1 MAGCFGIRVIFI
13 LVKRWSNREYTNK
26 TPIYEFVYWQ
36 ILYMYELKLEQ
47 FSGPIEKL
55 LELIEAKKM
64 EITELNIAEVTA
76 DFLDYLKKIE
86 KNHPRVLADFVVIAA
101 ALILIK
107 SKALLPNL
115 PLSIEEEADIKNIEN
130 RLRRYSE
137 FKPAII
143 ILKNLYEQR
152 NFSVSRPLF
161 FNRQPIFYPAKNIN
175 ISSIHNSLN
184 NVFEIFKQ
192 YNIETQTIEESS
204 LIKLEEKIEEIA
216 KKVENGIGQFSEIIK
231 SKSRAEII
239 VLFLALL
246 HLLREQLVKVEQKE
260 GFDDIIIKSS
270 RE

>member
-1 MAGCFGIRVIFI
+1 MLKISIIR
-13 LVKRWSNREYTNK
+13 EH
-26 TPIYEFVYWQ
+26 
-36 ILYMYELKLEQ
+36 YMYELNLQQ

-64 EITELNIAEVTA
+64 EITDLNIAEVTA

-86 KNHPRVLADFVVIAA
+86 KAQPRMLADFVVVAA

-107 SKALLPNL
+107 SKALLPSLTFNA
-115 PLSIEEEADIKNIEN
+115 EEEADIKNLEN
-130 RLRRYSE
+130 RLRQYAE

-143 ILKNLYEQR
+143 ILKKIFEQR

-161 FNRQPIFYPAKNIN
+161 FNRQPIFYPAKNI
-175 ISSIHNSLN
+175 SLDSLHNSLN
-184 NVFEIFKQ
+184 NVFEIFKK
-192 YNIETQTIEESS
+192 YNIETETIKIS
-204 LIKLEEKIEEIA
+204 LIRLEEKIEEIA
-216 KKVENGIGQFSEIIK
+216 KKVESGIGQFSEMIK

-260 GFDDIIIKSS
+260 GFSDIMISENK
-270 RE
+270 

>member
-1 MAGCFGIRVIFI
+1 M
-13 LVKRWSNREYTNK
+13 SN
-26 TPIYEFVYWQ
+26 
-36 ILYMYELKLEQ
+36 YELKIEQ

-86 KNHPRVLADFVVIAA
+86 KTHPRILADFVVVAA

-107 SKALLPNL
+107 SKALLPGL
-115 PLSIEEEADIKNIEN
+115 PLNTEEEADIKNLEN

-152 NFSVSRPLF
+152 NFSVSRSLF
-161 FNRQPIFYPAKNIN
+161 FNRQPIFYPAKNID
-175 ISSIHNSLN
+175 IPSLHNSLN
-184 NVFEIFKQ
+184 DVFEIFKQ
-192 YNIETQTIEESS
+192 YNIETQTIESS

-216 KKVENGIGQFSEIIK
+216 KKVESGIGQFSEIIK

-246 HLLREQLVKVEQKE
+246 HLLRDQLVKVEQKE
-260 GFDDIIIKSS
+260 GFDDIIITK
-270 RE
+270 